1 MSLGLYVH
9 IPFCRSKCY
18 YCDFCSMPDLSRRG
32 DYMDA
37 LEKEVQLYTTRYGL
51 LKPETIFIGGG
62 TPTLLETQDWQRLA
76 RLLERHFDL
85 SSLTEWSVEGNPESV
100 DLALAETLKSIGV
113 NRFSMGVQSMDFS
126 LLRAIGRIHS
136 PEEVTI
142 AFNALR
148 RAGFDN
154 INLDLMTGLP
164 GQTLATVEETLRWV
178 KQFDPEHVSAY
189 GLKIEEGTPFDRME
203 RQGLLKLPEE
213 TLEREMDHRIRQVLG
228 DHGYQHY
235 EISNYAKPGK
245 ACRHNL
251 NYWNCGSYAAVGL
264 SAHGYLNG
272 VRYENTSDL
281 NRYFHD
287 LNSGT
292 LPVISEEA
300 ISSQEDEK
308 EWIMLRLR
316 LSEGISYSMYQARYG
331 KSFLDEKMAAVDK
344 LKGTGWIDLNEESL
358 RLTETGLDFANAVII
373 EFFE

>member
-1 MSLGLYVH
+1 
-9 IPFCRSKCY
+9 
-18 YCDFCSMPDLSRRG
+18 
-32 DYMDA
+32 MDA
-37 LEKEVQLYTTRYGL
+37 LEKEVQLHAARYGL

-76 RLLERHFDL
+76 RLLECHFDL

-100 DLALAETLKSIGV
+100 DLTLAETLRSIGV

-126 LLRAIGRIHS
+126 LLKAIGRIHS
-136 PEEVTI
+136 PEEVTT
-142 AFNALR
+142 ASNALR

-164 GQTLATVEETLRWV
+164 GQTLATVEETLSWV

-228 DHGYQHY
+228 EHGYQHY

-251 NYWNCGSYAAVGL
+251 NYWNCGSYAAIGL

-281 NRYFHD
+281 NRYIHD
-287 LNSGT
+287 LNRET

-300 ISSQEDEK
+300 ISPQEDEK

-316 LSEGISYSMYQARYG
+316 LSEGISYSMYRARYG
-331 KSFLDEKMAAVDK
+331 KSFLDEKKAAVDK
-344 LKGTGWIDLNEESL
+344 LKGTGWIDLKEDSL
-358 RLTETGLDFANAVII
+358 RLTETGLDFANAVIV
-373 EFFE
+373 ELFE

>member
-1 MSLGLYVH
+1 MGLGLYVH
-9 IPFCRSKCY
+9 IPFCKSKCY

-32 DYMDA
+32 DYLDA
-37 LEKEVQLYTTRYGL
+37 LETEARLHGNRYGR

-62 TPTLLETQDWQRLA
+62 TPTLLEAQDWHRLA
-76 RLLERHFDL
+76 KLFERYFDL

-100 DLALAETLKSIGV
+100 SANLAVTLKSIGV

-126 LLRAIGRIHS
+126 LLKAIGRIHS
-136 PEEVTI
+136 PEEV
-142 AFNALR
+142 ALAVDALR
-148 RAGFDN
+148 NTGFDN

-164 GQTLATVEETLRWV
+164 GQTLSAVDETLRWV

-213 TLEREMDHRIRQVLG
+213 SLERGMDHRIREVLG
-228 DHGYQHY
+228 EWGYEHY

-245 ACRHNL
+245 ECRHNL
-251 NYWNCGSYAAVGL
+251 NYWNCGSYAALGL

-281 NRYFHD
+281 EQYLRD
-287 LNSGT
+287 LRQEK

-300 ISSQEDEK
+300 ISTKEDEK

-316 LSEGISYSMYQARYG
+316 LSEGIPLADYQARYG
-331 KSFLDEKMAAVDK
+331 KSFLTEKRAPVER
-344 LKGTGWIDLNEESL
+344 LKETGWIDLQEGFL
-358 RLTETGLDFANAVII
+358 RLTETGLDFANAVIV
-373 EFFE
+373 ELF